1 MRQGARRPVAKQ
13 QEAKQLVAE
22 QQMAKQKV
30 PKEPLPKHLVTKQQT
45 VYDSL
50 REEILDGALPP
61 GTRLMFAELA
71 QRFDMSPIPVREAL
85 RQLERENLIEVH
97 PHVKVVV
104 KAMPLE
110 EAVWASEL
118 RMELEPIAVREAMPF
133 VQDRHLRELRARL
146 EQMMRASGEDDF
158 GTFLS
163 GYRAYHDVLFA
174 LTPNRRLV
182 RIIDALRDTTRR
194 YRSIYRDERQLH
206 GAERDLLGVL
216 AAIERG
222 DGVEAAQRLRA
233 HRERLCLHLKAA
245 GPSHVA
251 SGESLAD
258 SGTSCDPAAAP
269 PANGA
274 LRTGDPAD

>member
-1 MRQGARRPVAKQ
+1 MKQHVAKQ
-13 QEAKQLVAE
+13 QLAKR
-22 QQMAKQKV
+22 KT
-30 PKEPLPKHLVTKQQT
+30 PKESLPKHLVTKQQT

-104 KAMPLE
+104 KAIPLE

-118 RMELEPIAVREAMPF
+118 RMELEPIAVREALPF

-146 EQMMRASGEDDF
+146 EQMKRASRDDDF
-158 GTFLS
+158 RTFLS

-216 AAIERG
+216 EAIELG
-222 DGVEAAQRLRA
+222 DGVEVAQRLRS
-233 HRERLCLHLKAA
+233 HRERLCLHLKSA
-245 GPSHVA
+245 GPRHVA
-251 SGESLAD
+251 SGEHL
-258 SGTSCDPAAAP
+258 AAAGSTCDAAVVR
-269 PANGA
+269 PANEAPGA
-274 LRTGDPAD
+274 GDRADGAGPGLIVE

>member
-1 MRQGARRPVAKQ
+1 MAKQQVAKQKVAKQKVAKQ
-13 QEAKQLVAE
+13 Q
-22 QQMAKQKV
+22 
-30 PKEPLPKHLVTKQQT
+30 VTKQQT
-45 VYDSL
+45 VYESL

-61 GTRLMFAELA
+61 GARLMFAELA
-71 QRFDMSPIPVREAL
+71 QRFEMSPIPVREAL
-85 RQLERENLIEVH
+85 RQLERESLIEVH

-133 VQDRHLRELRARL
+133 VQDHHLRELRARL
-146 EQMMRASGEDDF
+146 ELMKRASLEDDF
-158 GTFLS
+158 RVFLS

-174 LTPNRRLV
+174 LTPNRRMV

-206 GAERDLLGVL
+206 GAERDLVGVL
-216 AAIERG
+216 DAIERG
-222 DGVEAAQRLRA
+222 DGMEVAQRLRA
-233 HRERLCLHLKAA
+233 HRERLCLHLKSV

-251 SGESLAD
+251 SGGSLAEGGKVLGAAHAAPAGVGQ
-258 SGTSCDPAAAP
+258 GTS
-269 PANGA
+269 
-274 LRTGDPAD
+274 DPAD